1 MDQQPLVSI
10 LIPVT
15 GNPIY
20 LELALTSVLL
30 QTYTNFEIIIRD
42 STPTDK
48 IQILLEK
55 EFIPYSNRIR
65 YIKDTR
71 YMSKLEILQELL
83 RVSNGTYI
91 NFMLETDLFYPTKI
105 EKMMGCFLE
114 DVTNSVKLVTS
125 NTEFIDMHG
134 NVISNVDKVHNTD
147 MRWDNPLGSN
157 IILRN
162 TKYIGGLSA
171 PLFRKQDFATS
182 FGTFAG
188 HQFIKEIE
196 IASWLTLVS
205 QGALIFLAEEL
216 TFERKARDY
225 QNHKIT
231 LDLIVDWVNIIKL
244 TKQHNGIITKSTEG
258 IIRKK
263 ILSWMDVLLTKSQHI
278 LTIIEREKI
287 YQYKEWLLEI
297 TES

>member
-1 MDQQPLVSI
+1 MNQQPLVSI

-15 GNPIY
+15 GNPMY

-30 QTYTNFEIIIRD
+30 QTYTNIEIIIRD

-48 IQILLEK
+48 VQILLEK
-55 EFIPYSNRIR
+55 EYIPYSNRIR
-65 YIKDTR
+65 YIKDTS

-105 EKMMGCFLE
+105 ERMMDYFLE

-125 NTEFIDMHG
+125 NTTFIDMHG
-134 NVISNVDKVHNTD
+134 SVISNVDKVHHTD
-147 MRWDNPLGSN
+147 VRWDNPVGN
-157 IILRN
+157 NFILKHS
-162 TKYIGGLSA
+162 KYIGGLSA
-171 PLFRKQDFATS
+171 PLFRKQDFTTS
-182 FGTFAG
+182 FGVFAG

-216 TFERKARDY
+216 TFERKSPGY
-225 QNHKIT
+225 QNFKIT
-231 LDLIVDWVNIIKL
+231 LDLIVDWINIIKL
-244 TKQHNGIITKSTEG
+244 TKQHNCMITKSTEG
-258 IIRKK
+258 NIRKK
-263 ILSWMDVLLTKSQHI
+263 ILIWIDIFLKKNQHVLT
-278 LTIIEREKI
+278 TIEREKI
-287 YQYKEWLLEI
+287 YQHKEWLLEV